1 MTVTRQR
8 APIRLRNRLAWTVV
22 LVLIALGGAGL
33 VSAADRPATD
43 DGRPELTAHADA
55 LARPW
60 LLPLAAQ
67 AREVAADVDTVNSS
81 GRTILGLAPGANTD
95 EADAALSAG
104 DGASAD
110 LDTKLAAL
118 VAARANVPA
127 GLDPVRMGVANRDLL
142 ASVDQIAAGA
152 APVSRTWRRAGRRY
166 EPGDR
171 AVRCAGRPRR
181 LSTHGRP
188 AAGGNADWVGAL
200 NLLAQ
205 ASGQLQLADGLR
217 DQLAAA
223 NDVGAL
229 DDLLDNYAAYDT
241 ALTDLYT
248 AVREG
253 TSQDSQHARD
263 LAAAVVAARAQLP
276 ADRDALQRFV
286 ADFAGATISGEV
298 VDLETARGTIDT
310 AADKL
315 P

>member
-1 MTVTRQR
+1 M
-8 APIRLRNRLAWTVV
+8 

-152 APVSRTWRRAGRRY
+152 APVSRTWHGLAADTSQVTALFAALAGHDDLDARA
-166 EPGDR
+166 
-171 AVRCAGRPRR
+171 
-181 LSTHGRP
+181 T

-248 AVREG
+248 AVRDG